1 MEKSGSFRWV
11 ALLCVLGV
19 AACKTGSSRNASD
32 KNPISVEPTEKVATI
47 DGQSITYAEVD
58 KQSGGKL
65 KQAEVK
71 ALTELH
77 DVRRNAVEQYVTK
90 RLLEEE
96 AKAKGV
102 TLEQWFEKD
111 LLAMVPASSDEEMKK
126 FYESN
131 KSQMG
136 GQPYDQIKDRIAT
149 YLKQQKGRDQ
159 LTKVVDD
166 LKQKHGVQITLA
178 QPNLPRVEVAATGP
192 SRGPENAPVTIV
204 EFSDF
209 QCPYCG
215 REYPVVERVMKEYDG
230 KVRLVFRHF
239 PLEFHQ
245 FAQKAAEAG
254 ACAADQGGEKFWK
267 LHDRMFTNQQK
278 LAVDDLKGYAKDLG
292 LDGAR
297 FDKCLDSGEK
307 RPLVEADEKAG
318 QEAGVSGTP
327 AFFINGVFIN
337 GAVPFEQFKDAVDRE
352 LKRKG

>member
-1 MEKSGSFRWV
+1 MKSNRLIACM
-11 ALLCVLGV
+11 ALGLALAG
-19 AACKTGSSRNASD
+19 CKTGSQAQQSPLSLRAGD
-32 KNPISVEPTEKVATI
+32 QVAVVDGKPVTYGEVEKE
-47 DGQSITYAEVD
+47 Q
-58 KQSGGKL
+58 GGKL
-65 KQAEVK
+65 AQAEIK
-71 ALTELH
+71 AVTDLY
-77 DVRRNAVEQYVTK
+77 DVRRNAIEQFVTK

-96 AKAKGV
+96 AKSKGL
-102 TLEQWFEKD
+102 TLEQWFDKD
-111 LLAMVPASSDEEMKK
+111 LLAMVPAPGDEDMKK
-126 FYESN
+126 FYEQN
-131 KSQMG
+131 KAQMG
-136 GQPYDQIKDRIAT
+136 GQTYDQIKDRIAT

-159 LTKVVDD
+159 LSKVVDD

-215 REYPVVERVMKEYDG
+215 REVPVVERVMKEYDG

-239 PLEFHQ
+239 PLDFHP

-278 LAVDDLKGYAKDLG
+278 LAVDDLKGYAKDAG
-292 LDGAR
+292 LDSGR

-307 RPLVEADEKAG
+307 RTLVETDTKAG
-318 QEAGVSGTP
+318 QEAGVNGTP
-327 AFFINGVFIN
+327 AFFVNGVFIN
-337 GAVPFEQFKDAVDRE
+337 GAVPYEQFKDAVDRE

>member
-1 MEKSGSFRWV
+1 MESKRLTACM
-11 ALLCVLGV
+11 ALGLALAG
-19 AACKTGSSRNASD
+19 CKTGSQAQQSPLSLRTAD
-32 KNPISVEPTEKVATI
+32 QVAVVDGKSVTYGEVEKE
-47 DGQSITYAEVD
+47 Q
-58 KQSGGKL
+58 GGKL
-65 KQAEVK
+65 AQAEVK
-71 ALTELH
+71 ALTELY

-90 RLLEEE
+90 RLLEQE
-96 AKAKGV
+96 AKAKGQ
-102 TLEQWFEKD
+102 TLEQWFDKD
-111 LLAMVPASSDEEMKK
+111 LLGMVPAPSDEEMKK
-126 FYESN
+126 FYEQN

-136 GQPYDQIKDRIAT
+136 GKSYDEIKERIAT

-215 REYPVVERVMKEYDG
+215 REYPVVERLMKEYDG
-230 KVRLVFRHF
+230 RVRLVFRHF
-239 PLEFHQ
+239 PLEFHP

-278 LAVDDLKGYAKDLG
+278 LAVDDLKGYAKELG
-292 LDGAR
+292 LDSSR
-297 FDKCLDSGEK
+297 FEKCLDSGEK
-307 RPLVEADEKAG
+307 RALVEADEKAG

-327 AFFINGVFIN
+327 AFFVNGVFIN
-337 GAVPFEQFKDAVDRE
+337 GAVPYEQFKDAVDRE